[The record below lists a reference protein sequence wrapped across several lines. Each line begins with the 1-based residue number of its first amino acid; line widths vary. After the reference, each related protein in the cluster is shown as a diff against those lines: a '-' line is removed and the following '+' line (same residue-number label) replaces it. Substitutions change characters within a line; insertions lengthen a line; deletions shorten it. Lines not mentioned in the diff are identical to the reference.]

1 MTDGYI
7 YTFCIMHF
15 FSFQFLWF
23 YMYIYSYN
31 SLRLWLWWGF
41 DTAHAVARA
50 YDRVAIK
57 FRGTDAGIN
66 FNISDYNED
75 LQQMKN
81 LTKEEF
87 VHVLRRQ
94 SAGFSRGTSK
104 YRGVTLHKCG
114 RWEARM
120 GQFLGKKAYDKAA
133 IKCNRREAV
142 TNFEASTYEEELSSE
157 IENRGSSHNL
167 DLNLGI
173 STPYFAN
180 GQMGSNDLRSGLHL
194 QSDLS
199 NMHENRRVILKAV
212 Y

>member
-1 MTDGYI
+1 
-7 YTFCIMHF
+7 
-15 FSFQFLWF
+15 
-23 YMYIYSYN
+23 
-31 SLRLWLWWGF
+31 
-41 DTAHAVARA
+41 
-50 YDRVAIK
+50 
-57 FRGTDAGIN
+57 
-66 FNISDYNED
+66 
-75 LQQMKN
+75 MKN

-94 SAGFSRGTSK
+94 SARFSRGTSK

-120 GQFLGKKAYDKAA
+120 GQAYDKAA
-133 IKCNRREAV
+133 IKCNGREAV

-180 GQMGSNDLRSGLHL
+180 GQMGSNDLSSGLHL
-194 QSDLS
+194 RSDLS

>member
-1 MTDGYI
+1 MI
-7 YTFCIMHF
+7 
-15 FSFQFLWF
+15 
-23 YMYIYSYN
+23 
-31 SLRLWLWWGF
+31 
-41 DTAHAVARA
+41 
-50 YDRVAIK
+50 
-57 FRGTDAGIN
+57 
-66 FNISDYNED
+66 E
-75 LQQMKN
+75 LQLSSVELMQMKN

-120 GQFLGKKAYDKAA
+120 GQFLGKKYIYLGLFNSEVEAARAYDKAA
-133 IKCNRREAV
+133 IKCNGREAV
-142 TNFEASTYEEELSSE
+142 TNFEASTYEKELSSE

-180 GQMGSNDLRSGLHL
+180 GQMGSNDLSSGLHL

-199 NMHENRRVILKAV
+199 NMHENRRAENSVTTMGIQLPHGQIMVSEHPPLWKGVNSHAFTLI
-212 Y
+212 YLLSLFSMYCGSKSG